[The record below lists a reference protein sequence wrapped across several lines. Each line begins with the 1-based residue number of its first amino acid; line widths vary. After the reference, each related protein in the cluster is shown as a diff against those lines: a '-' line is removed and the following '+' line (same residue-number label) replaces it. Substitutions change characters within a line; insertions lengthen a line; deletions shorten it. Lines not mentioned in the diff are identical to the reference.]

1 MKSTKEDNGPRLTAD
16 RRLKGIV
23 KDETSHD
30 SSTWIM
36 KEGHDFVAT
45 MVVATQQQSLAEQD
59 DKMSYSMGQKKG
71 ISKEPQQAC
80 VPW

>member
-1 MKSTKEDNGPRLTAD
+1 
-16 RRLKGIV
+16 
-23 KDETSHD
+23 
-30 SSTWIM
+30 M

-71 ISKEPQQAC
+71 IRKES
-80 VPW
+80 